1 MAKEKIIDNLC
12 ALAVG
17 RYRRENPRT
26 KVTMELRKSIR
37 ASVSGVFEC
46 QGEVE
51 AYRYAKTA
59 KLLA

>member
-26 KVTMELRKSIR
+26 KVTMELRKSIH
-37 ASVSGVFEC
+37 ASVSGVFERL
-46 QGEVE
+46 GEVE
-51 AYRYAKTA
+51 AYKYAKTA
-59 KLLA
+59 NLLA